1 MIILIIYI
9 YMYNYYIYIYLN
21 QVEKKRP
28 LLHIYSTSIFL
39 LPWKTSAIEFGH
51 LPHNLYHSSE
61 ISDVATWSSY
71 VFRMFFPILTRLYP
85 VYTQYVIIPINGLL
99 NIHILSYFGEYPI
112 LHISP
117 DYPPYIRYPWM
128 DVNGPLYKHSL
139 AIGGLYPR
147 DSSGHF
153 WTTMLNHQN

>member
-1 MIILIIYI
+1 MTLLLLIIILIIYI
-9 YMYNYYIYIYLN
+9 YNYNIYICLN

-39 LPWKTSAIEFGH
+39 IPWKTSAIELGH

-61 ISDVATWSSY
+61 ISDVTTWSSY
-71 VFRMFFPILTRLYP
+71 VFRMFSPILTRLYP

-99 NIHILSYFGEYPI
+99 NIHILSFFGEYPI

-117 DYPPYIRYPWM
+117 DYPH
-128 DVNGPLYKHSL
+128 GPLYKHSL
-139 AIGGLYPR
+139 DIGGLYPR